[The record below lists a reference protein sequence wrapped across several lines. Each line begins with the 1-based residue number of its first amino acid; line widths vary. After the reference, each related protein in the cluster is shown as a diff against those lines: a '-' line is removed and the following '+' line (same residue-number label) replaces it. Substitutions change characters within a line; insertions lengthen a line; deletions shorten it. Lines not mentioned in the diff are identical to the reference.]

1 MTCILQNLPSLTKL
15 HSQLG
20 SRCWGVLIHITSLS
34 YRSFLPFLPLL
45 IRNVTTPFATCSHHC
60 HPPEVPRDVSPLD
73 PHFVGNLSRV
83 LCHSNVKLTHTPAR
97 IPKGCVH
104 TSIWLQTNQSTLGHG
119 QGQACFCITQAE
131 VYQTEAVSQLEGK
144 CFVVLATSIAV
155 FHASCLGTSLAPGNF
170 NALGKEALSGVF
182 LQLFPPP
189 LLPCGA
195 CPDQGF
201 AQSRVFT

>member
-1 MTCILQNLPSLTKL
+1 MHPPEPSKPHLY
-15 HSQLG
+15 
-20 SRCWGVLIHITSLS
+20 WGAGVGVFLFTSPPS
-34 YRSFLPFLPLL
+34 PTRSFLPFLPLL

-60 HPPEVPRDVSPLD
+60 HPPEVPRDVSPLH

-83 LCHSNVKLTHTPAR
+83 LCHSNAKLTHTPAR
-97 IPKGCVH
+97 IPKGCIH
-104 TSIWLQTNQSTLGHG
+104 ASIWLQTNQSTLGHG

-155 FHASCLGTSLAPGNF
+155 FHASCLGTSLAPGNL
-170 NALGKEALSGVF
+170 NALGKEALSRVF

-189 LLPCGA
+189 SLPGRA